1 MKSPI
6 PYTYDLNTKSAQK
19 VICVTHTDDNSVDV
33 IQLHVVQNGAL
44 IDFSGN
50 TIIARMVMSRTHEL
64 LSDNVVC
71 TIDEVTKDI
80 MIPIDRKAVST
91 RKGLMLVEV
100 SVRGVLPQ
108 KLTFQFPLLVRV
120 NGSILDDAEI
130 TPESQGTIPE
140 LLIAAAEE
148 LRRVQGFI
156 TSDDV
161 YDILDS
167 ALQGAQNVAP
177 SLYVKR
183 KGDNYAL
190 VYEDSEDVLHELFDF
205 ANLPSGTSDYTDLEN
220 KPQINSHT
228 LSGNKSSDDLGLQDK
243 LTAGENITISSD
255 NVISA
260 EGGTDD
266 YEDLSNKPK
275 YNINYDGTF
284 TNKNIIGIIKLL
296 QPFFQDENGITL
308 KNITNQSLQDYT
320 QYFYGFYSRA
330 ITYNFGTTLNHVFI
344 RCGCFS
350 TTVNSCSNIPSAFSP
365 YLPSNDL
372 FYIIHLFTTH
382 GAHNSQ
388 LARMVIFEDNTNHK
402 IRVFAQL
409 IGCERSNPEATITAI
424 TDWEE
429 LGGSIQI
436 VSAVVNQNGTI
447 TFTNS
452 DGSTFT
458 TSGSSVIGFSP
469 TATVTQTQS
478 GATVTIT
485 DKNGTTAAN
494 ISNGADG
501 QDYVLTAQDKSDI
514 ADIVLSELPTTQG
527 VLYGSTSN

>member
-91 RKGLMLVEV
+91 RKGLMLIEV
-100 SVRGVLPQ
+100 NVRGVLPE
-108 KLTFQFPLLVRV
+108 KLTLQFPLLVRV

-167 ALQGAQNVAP
+167 TLQGAQNVAP
-177 SLYVKR
+177 SLYVMR

-205 ANLPSGTSDYTDLEN
+205 SNLPSGASDYADLEN
-220 KPQINSHT
+220 KPQINSVT
-228 LSGNKSSDDLGLQDK
+228 LLGNKSSDDLGLQKK
-243 LTAGENITISSD
+243 LTAGTNITIESD
-255 NVISA
+255 GTISA
-260 EGGTDD
+260 SGGVTSYNNLTDQPNVSNYAPNQQEQIHPLMGTLD
-266 YEDLSNKPK
+266 LYPFISSYNSSTKKNSLRLDSSQLFEAFKAPFTIYNFEDLPTSHGVFACYYADSGYFTPLPDFIKP
-275 YNINYDGTF
+275 
-284 TNKNIIGIIKLL
+284 L
-296 QPFFQDENGITL
+296 
-308 KNITNQSLQDYT
+308 
-320 QYFYGFYSRA
+320 
-330 ITYNFGTTLNHVFI
+330 YNFLVVYNLYTGTGQGL
-344 RCGCFS
+344 
-350 TTVNSCSNIPSAFSP
+350 
-365 YLPSNDL
+365 
-372 FYIIHLFTTH
+372 
-382 GAHNSQ
+382 
-388 LARMVIFEDNTNHK
+388 
-402 IRVFAQL
+402 AQL
-409 IGCERSNPEATITAI
+409 LFWKGKNDGKAKAAFRVSAGNYNTVSPWREIS
-424 TDWEE
+424 
-429 LGGSIQI
+429 GGSQI
-436 VSAVVNQNGTI
+436 VSGVVNQNGTI
-447 TFTNS
+447 TFTDS
-452 DGSTFT
+452 DGNTFT
-458 TSGSSVIGFSP
+458 TTGSSVIGADGFSP
-469 TATVTQTQS
+469 TATVTQTAS
-478 GATVTIT
+478 GATVSIT
-485 DKNGTTAAN
+485 DSTGTTTAN
-494 ISNGADG
+494 ISNGN
-501 QDYVLTAQDKSDI
+501 DYVLTAQDKSDI

-527 VLYGSTSN
+527 VLYGNTSN